1 MRKYIIYEAAI
12 ILTYKS
18 KISKSIYK
26 ESIYI
31 ERWKLLYIFTDIVVI
46 FSPLCI
52 YVDNDTI
59 V

>member
-46 FSPLCI
+46 FPPLCI